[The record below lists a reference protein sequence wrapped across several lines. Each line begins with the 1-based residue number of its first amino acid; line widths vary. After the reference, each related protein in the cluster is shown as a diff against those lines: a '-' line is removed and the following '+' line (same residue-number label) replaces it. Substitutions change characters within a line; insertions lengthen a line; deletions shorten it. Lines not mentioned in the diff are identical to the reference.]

1 MDADD
6 DLSPPDA
13 ELDEYGVPVQ
23 PLPEW
28 PIRDFLVAV
37 CCLACASV
45 PPLMLFG
52 YIGKYS
58 HLRLGLRLEA
68 MAGGLVVIL
77 PWFVLKRYTL
87 RRFGPHEI
95 LHGAWRLI
103 AVAVALCSVAAVILF
118 FSGLFG
124 SVCHRNCGGY

>member
-37 CCLACASV
+37 CCLACANV

-58 HLRLGLRLEA
+58 HLRLELRLEA
-68 MAGGLVVIL
+68 VAGGLVVIL
-77 PWFVLKRYTL
+77 PRFVLKRYTL
-87 RRFGPHEI
+87 KRFGPHEI

-103 AVAVALCSVAAVILF
+103 AVAVALCSVGARCTTTA
-118 FSGLFG
+118 
-124 SVCHRNCGGY
+124 R

>member
-37 CCLACASV
+37 CCLACANV

-58 HLRLGLRLEA
+58 HLRLSS
-68 MAGGLVVIL
+68 
-77 PWFVLKRYTL
+77 Y
-87 RRFGPHEI
+87 
-95 LHGAWRLI
+95 AWRPWQAGWL
-103 AVAVALCSVAAVILF
+103 SSF
-118 FSGLFG
+118 PG
-124 SVCHRNCGGY
+124 SC